1 MAWALGHVKVVPPQ
15 LRVREIQR
23 PRLLAMLDRAVERPV
38 TVVCAGPGSGKTVLV
53 SQWIRARSHR
63 VVWLSLDPGDDR
75 ESRFWTLVQ
84 FALQQHGLLRDA
96 STADPG
102 NSLVEGAIDELAEAA
117 SEADD
122 VLVLV
127 LDNVHHLSDPEVIG
141 SLDAVLR
148 HPPPNLRVVMTA
160 LSDPIIPLHRYRLQG
175 NLSEIRA
182 AELAMTNPE
191 VEQLF
196 AAHDI
201 RLSAS
206 QVEVLAKRTEGWV
219 AGLCLSALQMAGSSD
234 PERLVTDLAM
244 DRGSIGEYLMEEVIS
259 AQPYPVQEVLIRS
272 SICDPIS
279 GPLAD
284 AICEGESSGAVLAEL
299 AGTNGFVIPLDHQGR
314 QFRYHPLLREVL
326 GHLLNGKSAAVRRR
340 GQENAA
346 RWHAGEGNL
355 VEALQHAV
363 AGQDWPFCAELLTR
377 GAAEELFLRAT
388 GRPVSGI
395 GRFADATPDPDT
407 GDGRALGGGGRSRRR
422 PPCPWAW
429 VGTTGPGRCSASVDP
444 SRLDQGS
451 GQGSAVLYAFASLL
465 VARQDGDAKRLE
477 EAAAVL
483 VDHDGQ
489 GAFGTFAL
497 CERGSLHLWQGSD
510 TVAES
515 LLQQALKQATAESL
529 HAIALRCL
537 GRLAIAHCT
546 AGKVTLAGEFLNQGA
561 ALLQA
566 QPWIPE
572 EFRVAYHLGGAEV
585 ALMRGDLDL
594 YSRFLRLVDA
604 ALAPKTDPALS
615 YMQALIQAK
624 AYQSAGRYAEAR
636 DILLTDTGRELP
648 SDWVL
653 RIRADI
659 LLLELQAQMGKPHK
673 TVERLETLARVN
685 ESMNSRGLLGV
696 ARAQYAA
703 RDVDA
708 ASQVVRR
715 IVTSHHAPP
724 VPVLIEA
731 LLLTAEIAATQGQET
746 TAVEAATTAV
756 QLAAAEQMVLP
767 FIPAGPRLHPLLHRH
782 PALISLWPAP
792 LDDAPAHWARE
803 LPTDREHKQLAET
816 LTEREIS
823 ILNWLTTTMTMAEI
837 AAELYV
843 STNTVKT
850 HVAAVYRKLEATN
863 RREAIVRG
871 RQLHLI

>member
-1 MAWALGHVKVVPPQ
+1 M
-15 LRVREIQR
+15 
-23 PRLLAMLDRAVERPV
+23 
-38 TVVCAGPGSGKTVLV
+38 
-53 SQWIRARSHR
+53 
-63 VVWLSLDPGDDR
+63 
-75 ESRFWTLVQ
+75 Q

-102 NSLVEGAIDELAEAA
+102 TSLVEGAIDELAEAA

-206 QVEVLAKRTEGWV
+206 QVEVLARRTEGWV

-407 GDGRALGGGGRSRRR
+407 GDGRGWGAGVFAAQAAVSVGLGRYDRARALL
-422 PPCPWAW
+422 
-429 VGTTGPGRCSASVDP
+429 ASVDP

-529 HAIALRCL
+529 HAIAMRCL

-648 SDWVL
+648 DDWVL

-782 PALISLWPAP
+782 PALINLWPAP
-792 LDDAPAHWARE
+792 LDDAPARWARE